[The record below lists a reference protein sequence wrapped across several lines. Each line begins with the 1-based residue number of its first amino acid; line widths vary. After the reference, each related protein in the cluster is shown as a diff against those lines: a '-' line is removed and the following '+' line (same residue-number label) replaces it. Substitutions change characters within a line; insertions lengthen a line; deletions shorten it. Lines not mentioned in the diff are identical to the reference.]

1 VLVVQLASAG
11 DLNAKGQF
19 RNSTV
24 SNPAGEG
31 HKTFFTSPVAN
42 EDVFDVVADENVRRS
57 DVL

>member
-1 VLVVQLASAG
+1 MLVVQLASAG

-19 RNSTV
+19 CNNIV
-24 SNPAGEG
+24 SNPAGER
-31 HKTFFTSPVAN
+31 HKNFFKSPLAN